1 MNPKPWI
8 TCIYSLTVSNPLF
21 EVPPMQRREFLTWV
35 GVGSLASSLPIVLA
49 ACTDSTAATKPS
61 PKPSPKPSETPTKP
75 GAKPSATPSISARKD
90 GFTIVGTVAALTKDG
105 VIKVAPTAIPG
116 AKPMVVVP
124 QGKTVAAIETTC
136 SHRGCTLEWNKTDK
150 ALVCPCHGAKFGADG
165 KGIAGPSGTP
175 IKTYSAKIEGQS
187 VLVKAI

>member
-1 MNPKPWI
+1 
-8 TCIYSLTVSNPLF
+8 
-21 EVPPMQRREFLTWV
+21 MQRREFLTWV
-35 GVGSLASSLPIVLA
+35 SVGSLASSLPIVLA
-49 ACTDSTAATKPS
+49 ACTDATAVTKPS
-61 PKPSPKPSETPTKP
+61 PVPTKP
-75 GAKPSATPSISARKD
+75 AANPSAKPSATPSVAARKD
-90 GFTIVGTVAALTKDG
+90 GFTVVGTVAALTKDG
-105 VIKVAPTAIPG
+105 VIKVPPTAIAG

>member
-1 MNPKPWI
+1 
-8 TCIYSLTVSNPLF
+8 
-21 EVPPMQRREFLTWV
+21 MQRRDFLTWV

-49 ACTDSTAATKPS
+49 ACADATAAKPS
-61 PKPSPKPSETPTKP
+61 PKPTATPTKP
-75 GAKPSATPSISARKD
+75 GAKPSATPSVAARKD

-136 SHRGCTLEWNKTDK
+136 SHRGCTLEWNTQDK
-150 ALVCPCHGAKFGADG
+150 ALVCPCHGARFGADG

-187 VLVKAI
+187 VLVKAV